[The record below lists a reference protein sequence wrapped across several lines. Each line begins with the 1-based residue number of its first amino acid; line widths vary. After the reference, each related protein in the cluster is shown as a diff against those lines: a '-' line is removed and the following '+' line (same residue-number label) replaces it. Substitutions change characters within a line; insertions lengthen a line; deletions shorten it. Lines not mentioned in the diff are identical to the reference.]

1 MSRETIT
8 TISPATNKPVVER
21 HGPTDS
27 ELAEFPKTAQRAFLK
42 YRKTPLSERQKIV
55 KKALQIINDRQDEL
69 AQELTEQMGRPIAYT
84 AKEVT
89 TAVLRGEYLL
99 KISEQGLADT
109 PGEAQEGFQRYIKK
123 VPLGPVLVLFA
134 WNVSRIL
141 SRMVLGRLAECPVA
155 VSVSHSRQLAHPSV
169 ALGQQCHSQAFTSNS
184 DHRGAS
190 TEDLP

>member
-8 TISPATNKPVVER
+8 TISPATNKPILER
-21 HGPTDS
+21 HGPTDA
-27 ELAEFPKTAQRAFLK
+27 ELAELPKTAQRAFLK

-109 PGEAQEGFQRYIKK
+109 PGEAQEGFKRYIKK
-123 VPLGPVLVLFA
+123 VPLGPVLILFA
-134 WNVSRIL
+134 WNVSRL
-141 SRMVLGRLAECPVA
+141 LVVMVFGQLAECPIA
-155 VSVSHSRQLAHPSV
+155 VPVSYSRQLAHPSA
-169 ALGQQCHSQAFTSNS
+169 ALGQQRHSQAFTADSHN
-184 DHRGAS
+184 RGAS
-190 TEDLP
+190 TTDLS